1 MIAEWKKVY
10 GMLEDAVSRD
20 IYLRRLNY
28 LVSGDYKYIREILAE
43 YLPDLPPL
51 SGRTMKDFQAS
62 LPPDRKIVLYGA
74 GAHGKEQLPYWEHDP
89 RFIGFCCHTKQKQ
102 KAGYLG
108 HPCMSPEEL
117 LRRKDLTVIVSVVE
131 KKSYGEIMQLL
142 RDGGYPESQIFQ
154 ARGFSRKRSTA
165 SILSQRS

>member
-1 MIAEWKKVY
+1 
-10 GMLEDAVSRD
+10 
-20 IYLRRLNY
+20 
-28 LVSGDYKYIREILAE
+28 
-43 YLPDLPPL
+43 
-51 SGRTMKDFQAS
+51 
-62 LPPDRKIVLYGA
+62 
-74 GAHGKEQLPYWEHDP
+74 
-89 RFIGFCCHTKQKQ
+89 
-102 KAGYLG
+102 
-108 HPCMSPEEL
+108 MSPEEL